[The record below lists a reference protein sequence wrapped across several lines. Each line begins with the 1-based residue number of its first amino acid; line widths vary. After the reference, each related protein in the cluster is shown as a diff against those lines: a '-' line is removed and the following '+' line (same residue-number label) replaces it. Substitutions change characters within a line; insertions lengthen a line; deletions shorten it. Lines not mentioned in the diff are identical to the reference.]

1 MAIPKRFSEGGTT
14 VSRIEELFL
23 EGHKQLDK
31 LYNNKDVDPYYPKK
45 NIENLRE
52 ILGDLEAKL
61 DLIEE
66 D

>member
-1 MAIPKRFSEGGTT
+1 M
-14 VSRIEELFL
+14 SRIEELFL